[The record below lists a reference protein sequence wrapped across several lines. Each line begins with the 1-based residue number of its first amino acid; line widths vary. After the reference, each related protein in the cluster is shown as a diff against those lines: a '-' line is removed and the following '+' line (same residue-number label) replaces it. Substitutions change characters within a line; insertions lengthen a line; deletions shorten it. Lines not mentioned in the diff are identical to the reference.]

1 MTTDETLFP
10 PDDPD
15 FDVPPLEEPEPEP
28 VTPSPRP
35 AKEPDAEAKDTPE
48 PPRPV
53 NWNILTAAEAQV
65 EWLELNAFVNWLR
78 HEFGLSVNV
87 VPPFW
92 HRHPELVWPLS
103 ALRQHYLNA
112 YDKKQHGSAP
122 FGWWRD
128 FWAFVPQLRDAVTAG
143 GTKLNTDRPT
153 RQAVWPGE
161 DEHPMLVETVIPDR
175 DADFTQFV
183 KDDVARRQAIEDEFY
198 AHLAAEQ

>member
-1 MTTDETLFP
+1 M
-10 PDDPD
+10 
-15 FDVPPLEEPEPEP
+15 
-28 VTPSPRP
+28 
-35 AKEPDAEAKDTPE
+35 
-48 PPRPV
+48 
-53 NWNILTAAEAQV
+53 

-78 HEFGLSVNV
+78 HEFGLSVNI

-128 FWAFVPQLRDAVTAG
+128 FWDFQQRLRDAVTAC

-153 RQAVWPGE
+153 RQAAWPGE
-161 DEHPMLVETVIPDR
+161 DEHPTPVETVIPNR

-183 KDDVARRQAIEDEFY
+183 KEDVARRQAIEDEFY
-198 AHLAAEQ
+198 ARLAAEQ

>member
-1 MTTDETLFP
+1 MTIEETLFP

-15 FDVPPLEEPEPEP
+15 FDVPPLEEPEPDPITTSSRPTKEEEP
-28 VTPSPRP
+28 
-35 AKEPDAEAKDTPE
+35 EAEDTPE

-122 FGWWRD
+122 FGWLD
-128 FWAFVPQLRDAVTAG
+128 TFGAVGWAIVGNIVGGVGLVTMLR
-143 GTKLNTDRPT
+143 
-153 RQAVWPGE
+153 
-161 DEHPMLVETVIPDR
+161 LVQVGSQTIEAEQHHPDR
-175 DADFTQFV
+175 
-183 KDDVARRQAIEDEFY
+183 
-198 AHLAAEQ
+198 AHQLGSD

>member
-1 MTTDETLFP
+1 MRIEESLFP

-15 FDVPPLEEPEPEP
+15 FQAPPPEEPEPEP
-28 VTPSPRP
+28 VTSSRRP
-35 AKEPDAEAKDTPE
+35 AAGPGAEARDAPE

-65 EWLELNAFVNWLR
+65 EWLELNAWVNWLR

-103 ALRQHYLNA
+103 ALRQHWLSA
-112 YDKKQHGSAP
+112 YDVKQHGSAP

-128 FWAFVPQLRDAVTAG
+128 FWDFQQRLRDAVTAC

-161 DEHPMLVETVIPDR
+161 DEHPAPVEAVIANR
-175 DADFTQFV
+175 DEDFAQFV
-183 KDDVARRQAIEDEFY
+183 KEDVARRQAIEDEFY
-198 AHLAAEQ
+198 AHLAAGQ

>member
-1 MTTDETLFP
+1 MA
-10 PDDPD
+10 
-15 FDVPPLEEPEPEP
+15 
-28 VTPSPRP
+28 PSPRP
-35 AKEPDAEAKDTPE
+35 AKEADPDTGDAPE

-65 EWLELNAFVNWLR
+65 EWLELNAWVNWLR

-87 VPPFW
+87 VPPYW

-128 FWAFVPQLRDAVTAG
+128 FWAFIPQLRDAVTAC

-161 DEHPMLVETVIPDR
+161 DDLPPVTETIIPNR

-183 KDDVARRQAIEDEFY
+183 KEDVARRQAIEDEFY
-198 AHLAAEQ
+198 ARLAAEQ